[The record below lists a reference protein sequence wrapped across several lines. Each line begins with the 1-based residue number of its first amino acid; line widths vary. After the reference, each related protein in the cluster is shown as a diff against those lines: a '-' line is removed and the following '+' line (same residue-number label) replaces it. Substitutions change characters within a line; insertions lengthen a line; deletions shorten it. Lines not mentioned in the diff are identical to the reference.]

1 MSLPVTVEPTHD
13 EVLEKLIAAER
24 EARELLEQA
33 AHAARDPEE
42 RALFER
48 LARREAESEVE
59 LQKEKDRLEAEEFVQ
74 RALDC

>member
-1 MSLPVTVEPTHD
+1 MSQAATVEPTHD
-13 EVLEKLIAAER
+13 EVLEKLMAAER

-33 AHAARDPEE
+33 ARAARDPEE

-48 LARREAESEVE
+48 LARREAEALLE
-59 LQKEKDRLEAEEFVQ
+59 LEKEKDRLEAEEFVQ

>member
-1 MSLPVTVEPTHD
+1 MSQPATAEPSHD
-13 EVLEKLIAAER
+13 EVLEELMTAER
-24 EARELLEQA
+24 EARELLEKA

-48 LARREAESEVE
+48 LARREAEALLE